1 MRPDRKAY
9 KLISMVMVIIL
20 MCMMP
25 SGYIYAEDA
34 NSDTGYTWPI
44 KETEPYGKAA
54 ILMEKDTGA
63 IIYSKNIDEKLYPA
77 SITKIMTALLAIE
90 KLNLND
96 EIVFTNQ
103 MLAGL
108 PSDAA
113 IQGVSVGERMT
124 VRDCLYSLMLRSNN
138 DMAVALA
145 YAVSGSEKA
154 FAELMTQRAKELG
167 AENTNYVN
175 ASGLHNPNHYT
186 TARDMALITKA
197 ATSNPTFQ
205 EIWSTAQYKLPATN
219 MSGEMNISHRHNML
233 VSGRADYYQYATGG
247 KTGYTDEAGRT
258 LVTCAE
264 KDGLNLI
271 CVIMY
276 STNDYI
282 TGDTKE
288 LFNYGFNNFKKTTIQ
303 GNEERFGQSLGAG
316 FDIVNEVYGNDV
328 SMFSLGEGSVVIPK
342 NALLKEID
350 YELDMNIESTGKGEV
365 ALLTYKHND
374 DILGK
379 TKIYLSS
386 SYDKKADGISSLE
399 KEEAVVEK
407 KDITEILSINIYYIL
422 GGILAV
428 IILAFVIR
436 MFVKWKKR
444 RNISKKYFIR

>member
-34 NSDTGYTWPI
+34 NSDTGYTWPV

-90 KLNLND
+90 NLNLND

-167 AENTNYVN
+167 AENTNFVN
-175 ASGLHNPNHYT
+175 ASGLHNPNHYI

-219 MSGEMNISHRHNML
+219 MSGEMNIPHRHNML

-276 STNDYI
+276 STNEYI
-282 TGDTKE
+282 TGDTKD
-288 LFNYGFNNFKKTTIQ
+288 LFNYGFNNFKKITIQ
-303 GNEERFGQSLGAG
+303 GNEERFGQSLGAR

-350 YELDMNIESTGKGEV
+350 YELDINIEKNT
-365 ALLTYKHND
+365 
-374 DILGK
+374 
-379 TKIYLSS
+379 
-386 SYDKKADGISSLE
+386 
-399 KEEAVVEK
+399 
-407 KDITEILSINIYYIL
+407 NI
-422 GGILAV
+422 
-428 IILAFVIR
+428 
-436 MFVKWKKR
+436 K
-444 RNISKKYFIR
+444 